1 MFVIVFS
8 DEKDLLS
15 TSLYISFRASASSS
29 LYGTLIVLSTRFA
42 NILPV
47 CVKLAITCNS
57 NRPVEQQQASLLS
70 FINSFTRK
78 NVGVIVPSML
88 Q

>member
-1 MFVIVFS
+1 MGFNSGF
-8 DEKDLLS
+8 KGLS
-15 TSLYISFRASASSS
+15 TSLYVSFQASANFS
-29 LYGTLIVLSTRFA
+29 LYGTLTVLSTRFA

-57 NRPVEQQQASLLS
+57 NRPVQQQQASLLS
-70 FINSFTRK
+70 FINLFIRK